1 MAALA
6 FTAYGVHWWA
16 IGLNR
21 ILGGDPRLN
30 GFMSIAFTVLSV
42 LGVVVFFGVSD
53 WPVAVLFIG
62 LTLITSRTSLPA
74 SSVSVTGRSDWSAWL
89 LGFG

>member
-1 MAALA
+1 VVGIIQHASAVNAALA

-21 ILGGDPRLN
+21 ALGGDPRLN
-30 GFMSIAFTVLSV
+30 GLMSIAFTVLSV
-42 LGVVVFFGVSD
+42 LGVVVFFGPND

-62 LTLITSRTSLPA
+62 LT
-74 SSVSVTGRSDWSAWL
+74 
-89 LGFG
+89 